1 MSMGLIS
8 ETMDLW
14 TDPNLVPFMA
24 VTSHWI
30 QGIYKETIDGI
41 KLTLK
46 LRSDL
51 IGFQRVPGRHDGKH
65 LATAFIYITD
75 RIRITH
81 KVQYFPV
88 MIIITYCTT
97 RSDGSHLITHPTMTP
112 FLYTCTVF
120 FGNRTSSSTTLNST
134 SGSFLVLS

>member
-14 TDPNLVPFMA
+14 TTLNLTPFMV
-24 VTSHWI
+24 VTTHWI
-30 QGIYKETIDGI
+30 QGIYKETIDSTR
-41 KLTLK
+41 LTLK

-75 RIRITH
+75 CVGITH
-81 KVQYFPV
+81 KVQHF
-88 MIIITYCTT
+88 
-97 RSDGSHLITHPTMTP
+97 
-112 FLYTCTVF
+112 
-120 FGNRTSSSTTLNST
+120 
-134 SGSFLVLS
+134 